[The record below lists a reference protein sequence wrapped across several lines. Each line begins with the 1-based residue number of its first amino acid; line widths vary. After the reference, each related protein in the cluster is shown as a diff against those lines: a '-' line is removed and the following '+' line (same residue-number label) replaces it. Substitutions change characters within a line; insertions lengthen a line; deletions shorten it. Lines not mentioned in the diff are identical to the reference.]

1 MGERV
6 VVVGAG
12 IAGLAAAC
20 ELAKAGL
27 QPLVLEARP
36 RVGGRIHTLST
47 RNGAPIELGA
57 EFLHGLAPEV
67 ERFIWEH
74 HLAKRQ
80 ISDDHWRVRNGSFE
94 ELPNFWEK
102 LAKVF
107 DKIPKRGRDGPYA
120 EFVAK
125 IRGVDE
131 QTTTLVDDFVEGF
144 HAADP
149 QRISVQS
156 IAESEEAAEEIDGT
170 KQFRLVAGYS
180 EMVRA
185 MQAEAVVRGAGVLLS
200 HAVSRVEW
208 HRGNVRITART
219 HDELVAFNADC
230 AVITLPVGVLQAGSV
245 VFDPP
250 LPKHKR
256 AVASVAMG
264 NVVKVN
270 LTLKPGLWPEERQ
283 GFIHLATERFP
294 TWWRNGQVVT
304 AWVGGPKADAH
315 RSSLETI
322 TTAIESLSAIFGRD
336 ARPFVESA
344 QFHNWRNDP
353 FAYGAYSYV
362 PVGGLEAR
370 KVLTRPVQG
379 TLFFAGEATA
389 SAGFQGTVHG
399 ALESGLRAARQVLD
413 AKGRGR

>member
-47 RNGAPIELGA
+47 GNGAPIELGA

-180 EMVRA
+180 EMARA

-208 HRGNVRITART
+208 HRGNVR
-219 HDELVAFNADC
+219 
-230 AVITLPVGVLQAGSV
+230 
-245 VFDPP
+245 
-250 LPKHKR
+250 
-256 AVASVAMG
+256 
-264 NVVKVN
+264 
-270 LTLKPGLWPEERQ
+270 
-283 GFIHLATERFP
+283 
-294 TWWRNGQVVT
+294 
-304 AWVGGPKADAH
+304 
-315 RSSLETI
+315 
-322 TTAIESLSAIFGRD
+322 
-336 ARPFVESA
+336 
-344 QFHNWRNDP
+344 
-353 FAYGAYSYV
+353 
-362 PVGGLEAR
+362 
-370 KVLTRPVQG
+370 
-379 TLFFAGEATA
+379 
-389 SAGFQGTVHG
+389 
-399 ALESGLRAARQVLD
+399 
-413 AKGRGR
+413 